1 MEPMAGPHT
10 RSGYEGGD
18 TPGPT
23 DPPPR
28 ADDVPRGAR
37 TVFGRDLHLRRSTLD
52 AAVAE
57 APQAAPDEPPPD
69 DDAPRARIP
78 SHTGKSVLPALAQ
91 LFWRWSAGRL
101 RPASS
106 YDFERDRETFVI
118 PREDYTRPVLLVLAT
133 AGLSFLLVLSLLRL
147 RDHAGPPVPPEVP
160 APVAAPVPAPAPAAV
175 PALPPAPAPPPV
187 PAPAPV
193 PARRVAPAP
202 VIAPPAPEPAEVVP
216 TVAPAA
222 RPTRRAPRAAARPAH
237 PRQQPHDPDGIMPL
251 SF

>member
-1 MEPMAGPHT
+1 MAGAYT

-23 DPPPR
+23 DPPPP
-28 ADDVPRGAR
+28 ADAVPRGAR
-37 TVFGRDLHLRRSTLD
+37 TVFGRDLHLQRSTLE

-57 APQAAPDEPPPD
+57 AAEAAADQPPPED
-69 DDAPRARIP
+69 DDAPRARVP
-78 SHTGKSVLPALAQ
+78 SHTGKSALPALAQ

-118 PREDYTRPVLLVLAT
+118 PRDDYTRPVLLVVAT

-147 RDHAGPPVPPEVP
+147 RDHAGPPAAPPEAP
-160 APVAAPVPAPAPAAV
+160 APIAAPVPAAAPA
-175 PALPPAPAPPPV
+175 

-193 PARRVAPAP
+193 PPAAARPVAPVPVAAPAAPAP
-202 VIAPPAPEPAEVVP
+202 AAEP

-222 RPTRRAPRAAARPAH
+222 RPTRRAPRAATRPAH
-237 PRQQPHDPDGIMPL
+237 PRQQPHDPDGVMPL